1 MSGATGVESK
11 AVSAR
16 RREILDYVLE
26 NGGAQIEE
34 LVDRFSTSRMTIHR
48 DLHALSEQG
57 LVRKVHGGV
66 TMLASGVMET
76 SVVHRMRRA
85 SREKQAIARVA
96 SSFIKAG
103 DIIALDDSTT
113 SRVLS
118 ENLPSGMPL
127 TVLTNSMG
135 IATQIAGARDI
146 SLISLGGKY
155 HPRFDA
161 FLGILCEQGTKS
173 LRANTL
179 FMSVSAVRDLGAFH
193 QEQEIVKCKMALME
207 IVDRRILMIDSQK
220 FDVTALN
227 RLASLSDFDVV
238 ITDSGVS
245 DSQKNRMLDAGINL
259 HIAQMDDGLTA
270 AHADTPEHITKG
282 TTP

>member
-85 SREKQAIARVA
+85 SREKQAIARLA
-96 SSFIKAG
+96 AGFIKAG

-113 SRVLS
+113 SRILS

-245 DSQKNRMLDAGINL
+245 ESQKNRMLDAGINL
-259 HIAQMDDGLTA
+259 HVAHLDDAVPTS
-270 AHADTPEHITKG
+270 HSPS
-282 TTP
+282 P

>member
-1 MSGATGVESK
+1 MSNAIGVESK

-34 LVDRFSTSRMTIHR
+34 LVERFSTSRMTIHR

-96 SSFIKAG
+96 ASFIKAG

-113 SRVLS
+113 SRTLS
-118 ENLPSGMPL
+118 ENLPLSMPL

-135 IATQIAGARDI
+135 IATQLAGARDI
-146 SLISLGGKY
+146 SLICLGGKY

-179 FMSVSAVRDLGAFH
+179 FMSVSAVRDLGAYH

-220 FDVTALN
+220 FEVTALN
-227 RLASLSDFDVV
+227 RLASLTDFDIV
-238 ITDSGVS
+238 ITDSGIS
-245 DSQKNRMLDAGINL
+245 ESRKNRMLDAGINL
-259 HIAQMDDGLTA
+259 HVAQL
-270 AHADTPEHITKG
+270 DTTSPATQGSSLQKQN
-282 TTP
+282 

>member
-1 MSGATGVESK
+1 MSNAIGVESK

-34 LVDRFSTSRMTIHR
+34 LVERFSTSRMTIHR

-96 SSFIKAG
+96 ASFIKAG

-113 SRVLS
+113 SRTLS
-118 ENLPSGMPL
+118 ENLPLSMPL

-135 IATQIAGARDI
+135 IATQLAGARDI
-146 SLISLGGKY
+146 SLICLGGKY

-179 FMSVSAVRDLGAFH
+179 FMSVSAVRDLGAYH

-220 FDVTALN
+220 FEVTALN
-227 RLASLSDFDVV
+227 RLASLTDFDIV
-238 ITDSGVS
+238 ITDSGIS
-245 DSQKNRMLDAGINL
+245 ESRKNRMLDAGINL
-259 HIAQMDDGLTA
+259 YVAQL
-270 AHADTPEHITKG
+270 DTTSPATQGSSLQKQN
-282 TTP
+282 

>member
-34 LVDRFSTSRMTIHR
+34 LVERFSTSRMTIHR

-76 SVVHRMRRA
+76 SVVHRLRRA
-85 SREKQAIARVA
+85 SREKLAIARVA
-96 SSFIKAG
+96 TNFIKAG

-113 SRVLS
+113 SRILS

-135 IATQIAGARDI
+135 IATQLAGMRDI
-146 SLISLGGKY
+146 SLICLGGKY

-179 FMSVSAVRDLGAFH
+179 FMSVSAVRDLGAYH

-227 RLASLSDFDVV
+227 RLANLSDFDVV

-245 DSQKNRMLDAGINL
+245 ESQKNRMLDAGINL
-259 HIAQMDDGLTA
+259 HVAPLD
-270 AHADTPEHITKG
+270 DTP
-282 TTP
+282 PASRSVPL

>member
-1 MSGATGVESK
+1 
-11 AVSAR
+11 
-16 RREILDYVLE
+16 
-26 NGGAQIEE
+26 
-34 LVDRFSTSRMTIHR
+34 
-48 DLHALSEQG
+48 
-57 LVRKVHGGV
+57 
-66 TMLASGVMET
+66 MLASGVMET

-96 SSFIKAG
+96 ASFIKAG

-113 SRVLS
+113 SRTLS
-118 ENLPSGMPL
+118 ENLPLSMPL

-135 IATQIAGARDI
+135 IATQLAGARDI
-146 SLISLGGKY
+146 SLICLGGKY

-179 FMSVSAVRDLGAFH
+179 FMSVSAVRDLGAYH

-220 FDVTALN
+220 FEVTALN
-227 RLASLSDFDVV
+227 RLASLTDFDIV
-238 ITDSGVS
+238 ITDSGIS
-245 DSQKNRMLDAGINL
+245 ESRKNRMLDAGINL
-259 HIAQMDDGLTA
+259 HVAQL
-270 AHADTPEHITKG
+270 DTTSPATQGSSLQKQN
-282 TTP
+282 

>member
-34 LVDRFSTSRMTIHR
+34 LVERFSTSRMTIHR

-76 SVVHRMRRA
+76 SVVHRLRRA

-96 SSFIKAG
+96 TSFIKAG

-113 SRVLS
+113 SRILS

-135 IATQIAGARDI
+135 IATQLAGMRDI
-146 SLISLGGKY
+146 SLICLGGKY

-161 FLGILCEQGTKS
+161 FLGILCEQSTKS

-179 FMSVSAVRDLGAFH
+179 FMSVSAVRDLGAYH

-227 RLASLSDFDVV
+227 RLANLSDFDVV

-245 DSQKNRMLDAGINL
+245 ESQRNRMLDAGINL
-259 HIAQMDDGLTA
+259 HVAPLD
-270 AHADTPEHITKG
+270 DTPPASRTV
-282 TTP
+282 PL